1 MRESLT
7 GLISDCIFGREGMTM
22 LAFAGGK
29 ISSVNTL
36 LGAEADIALRNDPS
50 LFDARGMLVL
60 PALIDSHAHVL
71 SAARFLYEIEVF
83 AADDADSLVDLIRE
97 SPFSRAGFILAG
109 RLNANRWT
117 ADERAKIQP
126 TLESAFQDTPCLVK
140 SVEQHSC
147 YANTCAW
154 NALDVAGVAL
164 RAGLS
169 PDDTETMQA
178 TGRIHGAL
186 YEELTIPLYDTFT
199 LEQRREA
206 LHRFLDGLPRL
217 GIGGVHALVG
227 YGSDIAADIR
237 LTMEVAATRDDIDL
251 TVWPRTQDIQL
262 VKELGLPRIG
272 GCILIDGA
280 IGARTAALKRPY
292 DDDPANKGVLYFTQ
306 DEFTRFAGD
315 CAAAGLQLCV
325 HAIGDAAIEQ
335 GLVAYEAIA
344 PKHDLHSLRPRIDH
358 WCLATPGQCARAA
371 QLGIASGMQSAFD
384 HFWGGSDGAYYP
396 ALTSRALSANALM
409 TALTA
414 GMVIGGGSDAPIT
427 PLDPR
432 LGIYAA
438 CNHTNPAESLSFDEA
453 VEMFTRG
460 SASLSRVEGIKGMLA
475 EGYDADVAVF
485 PGGTDAGNIAQREAL
500 LTVHAGKVVYR
511 RESES

>member
-1 MRESLT
+1 MRDSIT
-7 GLISDCIFGREGMTM
+7 GVISGSIFGREGLTM
-22 LAFAGGK
+22 LAISEGK
-29 ISSVNTL
+29 ITSVSTL
-36 LGAEADIALRNDPS
+36 SGDEADIALRNNPS

-83 AADDADSLVDLIRE
+83 AAENADSLVDLIKA
-97 SPFSRAGFILAG
+97 SPLSQADFILAG

-126 TLESAFQDTPCLVK
+126 ALEGAFPTTPCLVK

-154 NALDVAGVAL
+154 NALDVAGVAM

-169 PDDTETMQA
+169 PDDTEAMQA
-178 TGRIHGAL
+178 TGRIHGSV
-186 YEELTIPLYDTFT
+186 YEGLTIPLYDTFT
-199 LEQRREA
+199 VDQRREA
-206 LHRFLDGLPRL
+206 LRRFLDGLPRL

-227 YGSDIAADIR
+227 YGSDVAADIR
-237 LTMEVAATRDDIDL
+237 LTMEVSASRDDIDL

-280 IGARTAALKRPY
+280 IGARTAALMRPY
-292 DDDPANKGVLYFTQ
+292 DDDPANKGVLYLTQ
-306 DEFTRFAGD
+306 DEFTRFAD
-315 CAAAGLQLCV
+315 ECAAAGLQLCV

-344 PKHDLHSLRPRIDH
+344 PKHDLCSLRPRIDH

-371 QLGIASGMQSAFD
+371 RLGVASGMQPAFD
-384 HFWGGSDGAYYP
+384 YFWGGREGAYYS
-396 ALTSRALSANALM
+396 ALTSRALSANALL
-409 TALTA
+409 TALSA
-414 GMVIGGGSDAPIT
+414 GMRIGGGSDAPIT

-432 LGIYAA
+432 LGIHAA
-438 CNHTNPAESLSFDEA
+438 CNHTNPAESLTFEEA
-453 VEMFTRG
+453 VELFTRG
-460 SASLSRVEGIKGMLA
+460 SASLSRDEDVKGALA
-475 EGYDADVAVF
+475 EGHDADVAVF
-485 PGGTDAGNIAQREAL
+485 PGGTDAGNIAQREAV
-500 LTVHAGKVVYR
+500 LTVHVGKVVYL